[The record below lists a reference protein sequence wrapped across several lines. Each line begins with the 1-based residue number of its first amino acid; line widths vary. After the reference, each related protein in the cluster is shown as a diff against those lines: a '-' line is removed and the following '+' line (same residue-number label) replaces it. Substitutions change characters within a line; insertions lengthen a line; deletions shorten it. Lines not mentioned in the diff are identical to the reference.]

1 MNLLQFE
8 NLSFSYKNSQ
18 NPLFESFNLTLQE
31 NWTVIAGANGCGKS
45 TLLKLA
51 AGILCPDDG
60 KIKFNGKLLNVES
73 GAETEYKVIYCPQ
86 ETHEIPENLYTSFW
100 DTDNDVRKFFSLLQI
115 KEEMLERYD
124 TLSGGEK
131 KRIQIACA
139 LVEKPSLLLLDEP
152 TNHLDKVTV
161 KMILD
166 ALKLY
171 EGMGIIVSH
180 DRFFADSL
188 CTKTVYLFN
197 ESKAYSSGENKIA
210 ADVYSAG
217 LTQTLEL
224 RQKNADSSR
233 ENWNTLN
240 SKAQKEKQM
249 SNRLLAET
257 AKSHARLSKKNVDV
271 KDHDT
276 KLKIDSYRLA
286 GADRTTGDE
295 KARVD
300 SQLERT
306 QAQRDSIKKAL
317 KRKEGFSINT
327 ADFSKPVIIDAAQIK
342 AGEYEVSS
350 PYLEISSSSK
360 IGLSGPNGTGK
371 TLFIKHIISE
381 MEQKGSRDKVLYLP
395 QEISAEEE
403 KSILTDFQK
412 LDEDE
417 KGEVLST
424 LYRLGSE
431 PESFHG
437 TVNSVSPGELRKLM
451 ISMYITKPIMLLILD
466 EPTNH
471 MDITSIMAL
480 ENALADIN
488 CGLLIVSH
496 DESFLQKTTQSRY
509 VISRDGDKGKI
520 LNWE

>member
-1 MNLLQFE
+1 
-8 NLSFSYKNSQ
+8 
-18 NPLFESFNLTLQE
+18 
-31 NWTVIAGANGCGKS
+31 
-45 TLLKLA
+45 
-51 AGILCPDDG
+51 
-60 KIKFNGKLLNVES
+60 
-73 GAETEYKVIYCPQ
+73 
-86 ETHEIPENLYTSFW
+86 
-100 DTDNDVRKFFSLLQI
+100 
-115 KEEMLERYD
+115 
-124 TLSGGEK
+124 
-131 KRIQIACA
+131 
-139 LVEKPSLLLLDEP
+139 
-152 TNHLDKVTV
+152 
-161 KMILD
+161 MILD
-166 ALKLY
+166 ALKLF

-217 LTQTLEL
+217 LTQALEL

-233 ENWNTLN
+233 ENWNALN

-276 KLKIDSYRLA
+276 KLKIDSYRLT

-306 QAQRDSIKKAL
+306 QAQRDSIKKSL

-403 KSILTDFQK
+403 KSILTDFKK

-431 PESFHG
+431 PESFQG